1 MEEINPKR
9 SLDFKL
15 DDKTTTAIAT
25 TVYIIDT
32 IGNVLLLHQTKPNT
46 VVPNSYVG
54 IGGKVSVLTY
64 TGESSEKVSSQ
75 KVISS
80 LQSGYF
86 CVDEGIRDVACR
98 EVKEEIGI
106 SLKKERLKEIGNSE
120 VRLLN
125 ERINE
130 MWYIRYFIYY
140 IDGSEGEITD
150 CNEGDLEWFPIQRIK
165 QVPMFL
171 HDKII
176 FKEKDTSCMVQAIY
190 DDINQKY
197 QLRLTKEKEDK
208 KLYVMVP
215 DINTPD
221 TSKGII
227 TAKANGNIPEEYKC
241 LLKYIPEEKIIG
253 YLNELGEGEQIIGE
267 ISYQF
272 DDVGEIPST
281 LAFEK

>member
-15 DDKTTTAIAT
+15 DDKTRTAIAT

-32 IGNVLLLHQTKPNT
+32 NGNVLLLHQTKPNT

-54 IGGKVSVLTY
+54 IGGKVSISTY
-64 TGESSEKVSSQ
+64 TGESEEKVSSQ

-80 LQSGYF
+80 LQSGKF
-86 CVDEGIRDVACR
+86 LVDESIREVACR
-98 EVKEEIGI
+98 EVKEEIGL
-106 SLKKERLKEIGNSE
+106 SLKKEKLKDIGDSE

-125 ERINE
+125 ERTNE
-130 MWYIRYFIYY
+130 IWYIRYFIYY

-150 CNEGDLEWFPIQRIK
+150 CNEGDLKWFPIQRIK
-165 QVPMFL
+165 QIPMFP

-176 FKEKDTSCMVQAIY
+176 FKEKDASCTAQAIY
-190 DDINQKY
+190 DDINKKY
-197 QLRLTKEKEDK
+197 QLRITKEKGDK

-215 DINTPD
+215 DINNSN

-227 TAKANGNIPEEYKC
+227 TTKARGNIPEEYKC

-253 YLNELGEGEQIIGE
+253 YLNELGEGEHIIGE
-267 ISYQF
+267 FFYPF
-272 DDVGEIPST
+272 DDVQEIP
-281 LAFEK
+281 LDI